1 MTPAFALMFAL
12 LAPQA
17 AAPATP
23 PPADP
28 PAAQSSRT
36 PAPATPSADQTA
48 PAIHALQVGGGV
60 TPPTPIYQ
68 PEPAFTK
75 EARKKKVSGVTTV
88 SIIVDARGNP
98 EQVQIIKSIADNVD
112 EKHRAAALTLDQAA
126 VDAVMKYK
134 FEPAMFH
141 GKPVP
146 VYLNV
151 EVNFR
156 LF

>member
-1 MTPAFALMFAL
+1 MTPAFALFCAL

-23 PPADP
+23 PPANP
-28 PAAQSSRT
+28 PAAQASQT
-36 PAPATPSADQTA
+36 PAPATPGADQAA
-48 PAIHALQVGGGV
+48 PASHALQVGGGI

-75 EARKKKVSGVTTV
+75 EARKQHVSGVTTV
-88 SIIVDARGNP
+88 SIVVDTQGNP
-98 EQVQIIKSIADNVD
+98 VNVHIIKSIADTVD
-112 EKHRAAALTLDQAA
+112 EKHRAAALMLDQAA
-126 VDAVMKYK
+126 VDAVKKYK
-134 FEPAMFH
+134 FKPAMKN
-141 GKPVP
+141 GKPVA

-151 EVNFR
+151 EVKFQ